1 MSYTDSEPL
10 VESIHSTRP
19 VERKTIHHVV
29 QSMKDCLG
37 RGEVKDYRWIETKH
51 MLADILTKD
60 SVKSDDLVTVLRTG
74 NFPREY

>member
-1 MSYTDSEPL
+1 MLYTDSEPL

-19 VERKTIHHVV
+19 VERKTIRHVV

-37 RGEVKDYRWIETKH
+37 RGEVKDYRWIETKD

-60 SVKSDDLVTVLRTG
+60 
-74 NFPREY
+74 